1 MAVAFFSLI
10 DLIKQVQTAA
20 STIKG
25 DRERIS
31 HCVKS
36 GEPTK
41 AETAR
46 LAAQSSKFKNEKEV
60 YKTNNVI
67 TAEETKNY
75 KQNKRKSVKKFITKS
90 MTNKSGHK

>member
-36 GEPTK
+36 GALTK
-41 AETAR
+41 AQTATLAAQTAR
-46 LAAQSSKFKNEKEV
+46 LENEKEV

-75 KQNKRKSVKKFITKS
+75 KQNKRKSVKIFITKS
-90 MTNKSGHK
+90 KTNKSGHK